1 MSKTKK
7 GSKRKVEV
15 SICAWIDLLG
25 YGSMLTES
33 QYDPTV
39 NLSLKAVERLETFH
53 KTAAKH
59 SHRRFNIHA
68 LNDGLICS
76 MDISPRTQKVTS
88 DFIKRIIKLHEE
100 INIVDA
106 AIGYYG
112 ARTIIA
118 SGFRIRSTEK
128 ITVESG
134 IKNAIFRRLDEGT
147 LTVKEAINMAM
158 QSRPYFGVIP
168 ELQANFAFTK
178 AYLVDNA
185 GSKGGFAGPNCFI
198 DLSIFSNPLPNFI
211 SFSEYINWNSS
222 GLWGKFGKL
231 DKFNFERA
239 HSNND
244 VGFLSGFEIAENIT
258 KSPNAEK
265 RIREMTK
272 VATINRRSVDK
283 KVKSTNT

>member
-1 MSKTKK
+1 MSITKK

-33 QYDPTV
+33 QFDPTV
-39 NLSLKAVERLETFH
+39 ELSLKAIERLEVFH
-53 KTAAKH
+53 RIASKH

-68 LNDGLICS
+68 LNDGLIIS

-88 DFIKRIIKLHEE
+88 DFVKRVIHLQDE
-100 INIVDA
+100 INKVDKEL
-106 AIGYYG
+106 GYYG

-118 SGFRIRSTEK
+118 TGFRIRYSEK
-128 ITVESG
+128 IVSESG
-134 IKNAIFRRLDEGT
+134 IKKVILKRLDEGT
-147 LTVKEAINMAM
+147 LTPIEAVNMAM
-158 QSRPYFGVIP
+158 KSRPYFGVIP

-178 AYLVDNA
+178 AYLVDNE

-198 DLSIFSNPLPNFI
+198 DLSIFSNPLPNYI
-211 SFSEYINWNSS
+211 SFSEYINWNKS

-231 DKFNFERA
+231 DEFNFKKA
-239 HSNND
+239 HNADD

-258 KSPNAEK
+258 KSPNVEK
-265 RIREMTK
+265 RIREMSK
-272 VATINRRSVDK
+272 TILIK
-283 KVKSTNT
+283 K